1 MQALDTTKVSPKA
14 HFSILR
20 KISVTQLFT
29 LLEVFYMK
37 KGLKKLIAVASAI
50 SMLGATAGAL
60 AACQKDGG
68 GDPWGDGSLYNDFKI
83 GGTVKLG
90 NTTEMGG
97 DFRWT
102 GLGQSSANA
111 ADQDIMAM
119 TSGYST
125 MELNKGG
132 NYVWNQTVV
141 KSHSAE
147 EVDDGAGG
155 KNYKVTIEINPGLK
169 MSDGTE
175 VKAAN
180 YLVYPLAM
188 STAVSRE
195 GLSYYRSGYS
205 YVGYWDYLAYDGT
218 NDGATVGDVTASK
231 AFAGFRLL
239 GDYKFSM
246 EITSDNYPYYYVS
259 TLAAISPYDTKLFF
273 GNDNLTI
280 KDDGQ
285 GAYID
290 GWFAK
295 AGDKYKY
302 GEHMKTA
309 RYDITTYAYTGPY
322 KVSSFDTS
330 TKIATLTIN
339 ENYAGNFEGQKP
351 HIQTITYS
359 YIAQASQA
367 NAITSGQIDVLAGV
381 TGGTDTKNMLNAV
394 SASDGKL
401 AEVHY
406 DRAGYGKVH
415 FCADAGPTMFAEVRQ
430 AVAYCLDRNEF
441 AQTFTG
447 GYGTVVNGPYANCFD
462 AYAANEEGIE
472 ALNSY
477 AKSVASAKRVLEE
490 GGWVYNADGTTYSGS
505 GVRYKKLTAAE
516 ATDDNKAFTSVSS
529 STVYKTEKI
538 GDDYYMPCVINW
550 FGTDGNEV
558 TEMLNARLVQGSDV
572 TSAGM
577 LITATTG
584 TFTKLQDEMARDGA
598 SYGGSP
604 TYGMFNLATGWNSSI
619 YDRSYEWMN
628 DPDFMPYN
636 GNRLND
642 PYDDAFPYYAGRVT
656 GAAHTKRTYEEA
668 VAASNGKLGLD
679 YISFAMVFD
688 VDPDDTESYNKWWM
702 EYMKRWNELLPDIP
716 LYSNIYYDIYNSNI
730 LNFKTSPFWGVRYAL
745 LYCGWKPAQD

>member
-1 MQALDTTKVSPKA
+1 
-14 HFSILR
+14 
-20 KISVTQLFT
+20 
-29 LLEVFYMK
+29 MK

-50 SMLGATAGAL
+50 TMLGATAGGL
-60 AACQKDGG
+60 AACNKDEGG
-68 GDPWGDGSLYNDFKI
+68 NTWGDGNLYNDFKI

-111 ADQDIMAM
+111 ADQDILAM

-125 MELNKGG
+125 LELNKGG
-132 NYVWNQTVV
+132 NYVWNETVV
-141 KSHSAE
+141 KAHSEE

-155 KNYKVTIEINPGLK
+155 KNYRVTIEINPGLK

-180 YLVYPLAM
+180 YLVYTLAM
-188 STAVSRE
+188 STVVSAE
-195 GLSYYRSGYS
+195 GLSYNRAGNTL
-205 YVGYWDYLAYDGT
+205 VGYDNYTGYDGT
-218 NDGATVGDVTASK
+218 NEGQTVNIGSEEEPINVTAKKVFS
-231 AFAGFRLL
+231 GLRLIN
-239 GDYKFSM
+239 DYKFSI
-246 EITSDNYPYYYVS
+246 EIQSAYYPYYYITS
-259 TLAAISPYDTKLFF
+259 YAAVSPYDTKLFF
-273 GNDNLTI
+273 GNDNITV

-295 AGDKYKY
+295 SGNKYKY

-309 RYDITTYAYTGPY
+309 RYDIDTYAYTGPY
-322 KVSSFDTS
+322 KVASFDNA

-359 YIAQASQA
+359 YIDTEQQT
-367 NAITSGQIDVLAGV
+367 NAITTGTIDVLAGV
-381 TGGTDTKNMLNAV
+381 TGGDDTKAMLNAV
-394 SASDGKL
+394 KASNGKL

-415 FCADAGPTMFAEVRQ
+415 FVCDVGPTMFEEVRQ

-447 GYGTVVNGPYANCFD
+447 GYGTVVHASYANCFD
-462 AYAANEEGIE
+462 AYHTNEEGIE
-472 ALNSY
+472 ALNTY
-477 AKSVASAKRVLEE
+477 AKSVAKAKEVLTA
-490 GGWVYNADGTTYSGS
+490 GGWVYNADGTPYSGT
-505 GVRYKKLTAAE
+505 GVRYKKLTAAQ
-516 ATDDNKAFTSVSS
+516 ADAFDGANKTYKSVSS
-529 STVYKTEKI
+529 STVYKTEKV

-550 FGTDGNEV
+550 FGTTPNEV
-558 TEMLNARLVQGSDV
+558 TEMLDARLVQGTDV

-584 TFTKLQDEMARDGA
+584 NFTKLQDELARDGA
-598 SYGGSP
+598 NYGGTP

-619 YDRSYEWMN
+619 FDRSYEWMKI
-628 DPDFMPYN
+628 PAYLPYN
-636 GNRLND
+636 QNRLFD
-642 PYDDAFPYYAGRVT
+642 PYDDTFPYYEDGQLGGT
-656 GAAHTKRTYEEA
+656 HTKRTYEEA

-679 YISFAMVFD
+679 YISFAMVLD
-688 VDPDDTESYNKWWM
+688 VEPGDTEEYDKWWM
-702 EYMKRWNELLPDIP
+702 EYMKRFNELMPDIP

-730 LNFKTSPFWGVRYAL
+730 VNFKTSPFWGVRYAL
-745 LYCGWKPAQD
+745 LYSGWGPAQD